1 MTNKEQIEKLK
12 DNAELAWA
20 SYGYFDLVG
29 KEFETKAT
37 KQVGREKNPTI
48 TLTDILNMDYKGYET
63 SDSTFF
69 NTHELKGDFS
79 PTQAQQ
85 FFERYTLIGHIPDDK
100 IRHIPYDKRG
110 FSATIFYDNIN
121 ANYIISF
128 RGTKY

>member
-1 MTNKEQIEKLK
+1 MTNKEIINKIK

-20 SYGYFDLVG
+20 SYGHFHLIDKKFKKDDKYGNKKGV
-29 KEFETKAT
+29 E
-37 KQVGREKNPTI
+37 I
-48 TLTDILNMDYKGYET
+48 TPTDILNMDYNGYKT
-63 SDSTFF
+63 DDSTFF

-100 IRHIPYDKRG
+100 NRHIPYDKRG
-110 FSATIFYDNIN
+110 FSATIFYDKLN
-121 ANYIISF
+121 ANYIIAF